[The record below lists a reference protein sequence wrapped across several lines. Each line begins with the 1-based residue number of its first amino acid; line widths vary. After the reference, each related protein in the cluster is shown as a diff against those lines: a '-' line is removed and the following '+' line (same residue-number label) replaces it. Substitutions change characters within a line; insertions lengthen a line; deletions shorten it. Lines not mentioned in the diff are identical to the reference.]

1 MKNSDA
7 VCFLTWEVAIFQNFL
22 VEKSDGIRS
31 LQGFRSDFQFL
42 FSRDVESGQVLQSFH
57 GHNADV
63 MSLDLA
69 PGPNPNTFVSGVSI
83 FFHNYFYTK

>member
-1 MKNSDA
+1 MLS
-7 VCFLTWEVAIFQNFL
+7 VFLTWEVAIFQNFL
-22 VEKSDGIRS
+22 VEKSDGIRI
-31 LQGFRSDFQFL
+31 LQEFRSQFQFL

-69 PGPNPNTFVSGVSI
+69 PGPNPNTFVSGVSKDDNI
-83 FFHNYFYTK
+83 SGSFARI

>member
-1 MKNSDA
+1 MILKEFLQNSDH
-7 VCFLTWEVAIFQNFL
+7 IFITFP
-22 VEKSDGIRS
+22 
-31 LQGFRSDFQFL
+31 
-42 FSRDVESGQVLQSFH
+42 RDVESGQVLQSFH

-83 FFHNYFYTK
+83 FFP